1 MWNGTWWIRR
11 DPTAGP
17 DLPFEPAALDV
28 EQLPPGV
35 RGTVA
40 ALLASA
46 GGPGWEARVRL
57 SRADG
62 QPCEVVV
69 RSTGDATAEV
79 EITGAGDP
87 PPPPPPITEPAA
99 GIAALD
105 ERLLELAHL
114 GVWVIDTDGR
124 TTFINRRMAELLGW
138 DPEELRTRPLL
149 GMVDDTDR
157 WRVVSLFDRRQRGG
171 GELHDVR
178 FRRRDGSELW
188 TILATTPVLD
198 GDEVTAVI
206 TVVTDV
212 TDRHER
218 ERELSEAEQRF
229 RSSFEDAPIGKALV
243 DADGRLLEVNR
254 ALASVLG
261 QEPEHLTGARLGEL
275 IHPED
280 AGAARELTR
289 RALDEALEGF
299 HIDVRLRHA
308 DGHAVWVE
316 LDASLVRGDH
326 AIAPRLVLHVED
338 ISGRKAAESTGREAV
353 ARFQAAF
360 THAPI
365 GMAIVELDGGIR
377 EANPGLCRMLG
388 LDADVVRASNLLTLT
403 DPDDLDDLEHRLA
416 ELREGRT
423 RSLRIEL
430 RLIAADGHTLWTLL
444 SAGVVE
450 DDDGRPAYAVAQAED
465 ITERRSAEHDLVHQT
480 LHDPLTGL
488 GNRILLK
495 DQLHQALTIVGEVPF
510 AVMFLD
516 LDRFKSVNDTHGH
529 DAGDALLIGVGERLR
544 RIVRGGDTVARLGGD
559 EFAIIAQ
566 GIADHRSASAMADKV
581 RAALRAPFHVGSL
594 DLTVTASVGVVIGSG
609 EYATGDQLLR
619 DADVA
624 MYRAKDAGRDR
635 HELFNDEIRLQEIE
649 RHETER
655 TLRSALEDDRLR
667 LLYQPI
673 VDLHTGRPV
682 GAEALLRIADPDQG
696 MLRPRSF
703 MSSAEDSRL
712 ILDLGAWVLD
722 QVCAQL
728 ARWRDS
734 GLGHLS
740 AWVNV
745 SGQELASPRFV
756 AVVQRALE
764 LHRISAGRLHL
775 ECTENALLEATPGT
789 LDHLR
794 SLSESG
800 VSIGIDD
807 FGTGYSSLAYLREL
821 PVAFLKVDRS
831 FTRRLDEPG
840 GTALVEAIVSLGR
853 SLGLEIIA
861 EGVESRRQVEALVR
875 MGCGIAQ
882 GHLFARPAPAEA
894 ITVSGD
900 NEVNLS
906 WP

>member
-1 MWNGTWWIRR
+1 MWNGTWRIRR
-11 DPTAGP
+11 DPAAPPGS
-17 DLPFEPAALDV
+17 PFEPAAVDV
-28 EQLPPGV
+28 EQLPPDA
-35 RGTVA
+35 RATVA

-46 GGPGWEARVRL
+46 GGPGWEARLRL
-57 SRADG
+57 PGPGED
-62 QPCEVVV
+62 PCEVAL
-69 RSTGDATAEV
+69 RTGDDGGVDV

-87 PPPPPPITEPAA
+87 PPPPGPHVDGAIR
-99 GIAALD
+99 GLD

-124 TTFINRRMAELLGW
+124 TTFTNRRMAELLGW
-138 DPEELRTRPLL
+138 EPEELRDRPLL
-149 GMVDDTDR
+149 AMVDDADR
-157 WRVVSLFDRRQRGG
+157 WRVAALFDRRRRGG

-178 FRRRDGSELW
+178 FRRRDGGEVW
-188 TILATTPVLD
+188 TILATTPVVE
-198 GDEVTAVI
+198 GDEVSAVV

-212 TDRHER
+212 TDRHAR
-218 ERELSEAEQRF
+218 EQQLSEAERRF
-229 RSSFEDAPIGKALV
+229 RSSFEDAPVGKALV
-243 DADGRLLEVNR
+243 DGDGRLLEINR
-254 ALASVLG
+254 ALARTLG
-261 QEPEHLTGARLGEL
+261 EEPARLAGTRLADLLHGDDRGATAEL
-275 IHPED
+275 
-280 AGAARELTR
+280 AR
-289 RALDEALEGF
+289 RALDDDLDGF
-299 HIDVRLRHA
+299 HVDARLRHA

-316 LDASLVRGDH
+316 LDASVVRGDQ
-326 AIAPRLVLHVED
+326 ARAPRIVLHVED
-338 ISGRKAAESTGREAV
+338 ISGRKAAESTSREAV

-388 LDADVVRASNLLTLT
+388 LDAEVVRSSNLLALADPEDT
-403 DPDDLDDLEHRLA
+403 DELERRLA

-430 RLIAADGHTLWTLL
+430 RLVAADGHTLWTLL

-488 GNRILLK
+488 GNRLLLK
-495 DQLHQALTIVGEVPF
+495 DQLHQALAIVGEVPF

-529 DAGDALLIGVGERLR
+529 DAGDALLVGVGERLR

-566 GIADHRSASAMADKV
+566 GIADMKAASAMADKV

-594 DLTVTASVGVVIGSG
+594 DLNVTASVGVVIGSG

-655 TLRSALEDDRLR
+655 TLRSALDEDRLR

-673 VDLHTGRPV
+673 VDLHTGRSV

-703 MSSAEDSRL
+703 LGSAEDSRL
-712 ILDLGAWVLD
+712 ILDIGAWVLD
-722 QVCAQL
+722 AVCAQL
-728 ARWRDS
+728 ADWSDG
-734 GLGHLS
+734 GLGQLG

-756 AVVQRALE
+756 ALVQRAIE
-764 LHRISAGRLHL
+764 HHRVERGRLHL
-775 ECTENALLEATPGT
+775 ECTENALLEATPAT

-800 VSIGIDD
+800 VRIGIDD

-861 EGVESRRQVEALVR
+861 EGVESRRQVESLVQ
-875 MGCGIAQ
+875 MGCGVAQ
-882 GHLFARPAPAEA
+882 GHLFARPAPADE
-894 ITVSGD
+894 ITLRGD
-900 NEVNLS
+900 AQVDLS

>member
-1 MWNGTWWIRR
+1 MWNGAWHVRR
-11 DPTAGP
+11 DPSAP
-17 DLPFEPAALDV
+17 PEAPFEPAAIDI
-28 EQLPPGV
+28 EQLPPGA
-35 RGTVA
+35 RATVA

-46 GGPGWEARVRL
+46 GGPGWEAKVRL
-57 SRADG
+57 SGVDG
-62 QPCEVVV
+62 KPCEVVV
-69 RSTGDATAEV
+69 RSRSDAVAEV
-79 EITGAGDP
+79 DITGAGDP
-87 PPPPPPITEPAA
+87 PPPPAPVATPAA
-99 GIAALD
+99 GIAVLD

-114 GVWVIDTDGR
+114 GVWVIDTEGR
-124 TTFINRRMAELLGW
+124 TTFVNRRMAELLGW
-138 DPEELRTRPLL
+138 EPEDLRTRPLL

-157 WRVVSLFDRRQRGG
+157 WRVVSLFDRRRVGG

-178 FRRRDGSELW
+178 FRTRDGGELW
-188 TILATTPVLD
+188 TILATTPVVD
-198 GDEVTAVI
+198 GDEVTAVV
-206 TVVTDV
+206 TVVTDI
-212 TDRHER
+212 TDRHQR
-218 ERELSEAEQRF
+218 ERELTEAEQRF
-229 RSSFEDAPIGKALV
+229 RSSFEDAPVGKALV

-254 ALASVLG
+254 ALASALG
-261 QEPEHLTGARLGEL
+261 HEPIRLSGALLSDL
-275 IHPED
+275 IHPD
-280 AGAARELTR
+280 DVGAAQELTR
-289 RALDEALEGF
+289 RALDAAVDGF
-299 HIDVRLRHA
+299 HLDVRLCHA

-316 LDASLVRGDH
+316 LDASLVH
-326 AIAPRLVLHVED
+326 ADGAHGPRLVLHVED
-338 ISGRKAAESTGREAV
+338 ISGRKEAEATGRDAV

-365 GMAIVELDGGIR
+365 GMAIVELDGGVR
-377 EANPGLCRMLG
+377 DANPGLCRMLG
-388 LDADVVRASNLLTLT
+388 LEAEIMRASNLLTLT
-403 DPDDLDDLEHRLA
+403 DPDDTEELERQLG

-423 RSLRIEL
+423 RSLRVEL
-430 RLIAADGHTLWTLL
+430 RLVAADGHTLWTLL

-450 DDDGRPAYAVAQAED
+450 DDDGRPAYLVAQAED

-488 GNRILLK
+488 GNRLLLK
-495 DQLHQALTIVGEVPF
+495 DQLHQALAIVGEVPF

-529 DAGDALLIGVGERLR
+529 DAGDALLVGVGERLR

-566 GIADHRSASAMADKV
+566 GISDNRSASAMADKV
-581 RAALRAPFHVGSL
+581 RAALRSPFHVGAL
-594 DLTVTASVGVVIGSG
+594 DLTVTASVGVVIGSP

-655 TLRSALEDDRLR
+655 TLRGALDDDRLR

-673 VDLHTGRPV
+673 VDLHTGRPT

-703 MSSAEDSRL
+703 LTSAQDSRL
-712 ILDLGAWVLD
+712 IFDLGAWVLD
-722 QVCAQL
+722 RVCAQL
-728 ARWRDS
+728 AEWS
-734 GLGHLS
+734 ENGLGHLGV
-740 AWVNV
+740 WVNV
-745 SGQELASPRFV
+745 TGQELASPRFV
-756 AVVQRALE
+756 AVVQRAIDA
-764 LHRISAGRLHL
+764 HRIKPGRLHI
-775 ECTENALLEATPGT
+775 ECAENALLEANPET

-794 SLSESG
+794 SLNETG
-800 VSIGIDD
+800 VHFGIDD

-821 PVAFLKVDRS
+821 PISFLKIDHS

-853 SLGLEIIA
+853 SLGLDIIA
-861 EGVESRRQVEALVR
+861 EGVESRRQVEALVQ
-875 MGCGIAQ
+875 MGCGVAQ

-894 ITVSGD
+894 ITLRGD
-900 NEVNLS
+900 SEVDLS